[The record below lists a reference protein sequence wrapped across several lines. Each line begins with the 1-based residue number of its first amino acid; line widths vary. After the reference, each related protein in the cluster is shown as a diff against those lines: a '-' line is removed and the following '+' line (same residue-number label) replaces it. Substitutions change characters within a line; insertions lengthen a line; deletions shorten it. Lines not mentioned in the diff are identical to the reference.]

1 MTFRVHEKPFL
12 IDVVYEGNENI
23 DKDKLKEKVP
33 VKTDT
38 FLDMEEISSYVD
50 KIKTVYEADA
60 YYSAEV
66 TPVIQ
71 LISEDQ
77 AVLTFL
83 IKEGSALMSAASE
96 WREIKRS
103 PTKS

>member
-1 MTFRVHEKPFL
+1 M
-12 IDVVYEGNENI
+12 
-23 DKDKLKEKVP
+23 P